1 MKWILLPPTIDDLI
15 RILKAWRFWVIG
27 TLLGAGLSWLIYVM
41 IPPPYL
47 ARATVNVDFNLE
59 EAWPEETDRQQ
70 FYYLERE
77 VRKLEEVAW
86 SDGVMEEVSSLTD
99 SSISDLREQVLAL
112 SQPAEAGWHFYAK
125 DRDPETAAKL
135 ASTWA
140 EAFVKAA
147 RLEIASQSG
156 LNMFIRVETTQVMEV
171 PLSRSVPLW
180 TYLLSGSASVLIV
193 MVGFLL
199 FMKPNQPS

>member
-1 MKWILLPPTIDDLI
+1 M
-15 RILKAWRFWVIG
+15 
-27 TLLGAGLSWLIYVM
+27 
-41 IPPPYL
+41 
-47 ARATVNVDFNLE
+47 
-59 EAWPEETDRQQ
+59 
-70 FYYLERE
+70 
-77 VRKLEEVAW
+77 
-86 SDGVMEEVSSLTD
+86 TD